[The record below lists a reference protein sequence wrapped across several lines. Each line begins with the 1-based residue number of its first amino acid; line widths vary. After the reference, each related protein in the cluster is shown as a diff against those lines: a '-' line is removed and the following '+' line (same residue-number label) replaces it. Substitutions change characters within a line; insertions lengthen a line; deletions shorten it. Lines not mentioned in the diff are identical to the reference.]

1 MTVAVEDDDPRPTPH
16 APRCVE
22 GAVIQALPS
31 GLYVVDVGGRHR
43 ITAHIGGKIG
53 KNFVRILV
61 GDRVSLELSAQDPTR
76 GRILKRLG

>member
-1 MTVAVEDDDPRPTPH
+1 MDRIVDARG
-16 APRCVE
+16 VE
-22 GAVIQALPS
+22 GTVTEALPS
-31 GLYVVDVGGRHR
+31 GLYRVDVDGRHR
-43 ITAHIGGKIG
+43 VTAHIGGKIG